1 MRLAAESSEVVEC
14 SGGESTA
21 AAGEDGGA
29 VVVVGV
35 KVDSRSKELLT
46 WALVKV
52 AQTGDRVIALHVLNP
67 NVEKSDLLSLVKTF
81 DSMLAAYEGFCNLKQ
96 VDLKLKVCKGSPT
109 HKIILREAKSCGA
122 TSLIVGT
129 SGVDHKVRSRTSVA
143 KYCAK
148 NLQKNV
154 SVICVNNGKIVF
166 ATESNA
172 SCVSL
177 LGGVDANRP
186 RSRRKKLSKSPLSL
200 PPQRLLT
207 SSSGESEN
215 VSMALVPVKTREMAE
230 SKSGWA
236 VLRKSFFNG
245 LKPPESPSSKK
256 SSVMRWILRIP
267 TRQSD
272 AAIYP
277 DQKQTSTSDTSECLT
292 NLDPEEGAV
301 VLYSV
306 DNNSDLYSSKIFSEG
321 LNALTEKYSATCPLF
336 SYQELLLATN
346 NFIPENLIGNGG
358 SSQVYRGCLPGGQEI
373 AVKIL
378 KPTEDV
384 LKQFVSEIEIISS
397 LHHKNIISL
406 VGFCFEEDKLLLVYN
421 LLSRGSLEDNLH
433 ELGSEKSKNFFGWD
447 MRYKV
452 ALGVAEALDYLHSS
466 SEPIIHRDVKSSNIL
481 LSDDYEPQLS
491 DFGLATW
498 ASSCLHHMSTS
509 DVAGTFGYMAP
520 EYFLNGKLDEKL
532 DVYAFGVVL
541 LELLTGRKPIND
553 GSPKGKQSLVM
564 WAKDILKEGKTS
576 ELQDP
581 ELVDAYDQEQFNLM
595 ASAATLCTRHAPQSR
610 PEISL
615 VLKLLQG
622 DPAVIEWA
630 RQETKT
636 CEDLNII
643 YNEQS
648 ATVIQSFINLALLNL
663 EDDTA
668 STSSTELNISVED
681 YLGGRWSRSSS
692 FD

>member
-1 MRLAAESSEVVEC
+1 MRLAAECSEVVEC

-21 AAGEDGGA
+21 AAAEDGGA
-29 VVVVGV
+29 VVMVGV

-129 SGVDHKVRSRTSVA
+129 SGVDKVRSRTSVA

-154 SVICVNNGKIVF
+154 SVICVNNGKVVF

-177 LGGVDANRP
+177 LGGVDVQRP
-186 RSRRKKLSKSPLSL
+186 RSRKKKLSKSPLSL
-200 PPQRLLT
+200 QPQRLLT
-207 SSSGESEN
+207 PSSDEREN
-215 VSMALVPVKTREMAE
+215 VSMVLVPVKTRDMPE

-245 LKPPESPSSKK
+245 LKLPESPSSKK
-256 SSVMRWILRIP
+256 SSVMRWILRLP

-277 DQKQTSTSDTSECLT
+277 DQKQTSTSDASECLT
-292 NLDPEEGAV
+292 NLDQDEGAI

-306 DNNSDLYSSKIFSEG
+306 DNDSNLYSSKTFLEG
-321 LNALTEKYSATCPLF
+321 LNALTEKYSATCQLF
-336 SYQELLLATN
+336 SYQELLLATD
-346 NFIPENLIGNGG
+346 NFIPENLIGKGG
-358 SSQVYRGCLPGGQEI
+358 SSRVYRGCLPGGQEI
-373 AVKIL
+373 AVKIV

-433 ELGSEKSKNFFGWD
+433 ELGSEKSKNFFDWD
-447 MRYKV
+447 TRYKV

-466 SEPIIHRDVKSSNIL
+466 AEPIIHRDVKSSNIL
-481 LSDDYEPQLS
+481 LSDDFEPQLS

-498 ASSCLHHMSTS
+498 SSSCLHHMRTS
-509 DVAGTFGYMAP
+509 DVAGTFGYLAP

-581 ELVDAYDQEQFNLM
+581 ELVDAYDQEQFDLM
-595 ASAATLCTRHAPQSR
+595 VLAATLCTRHAPQSR
-610 PEISL
+610 PEISV

-663 EDDTA
+663 EDDCA
-668 STSSTELNISVED
+668 STGSTELNISVED